1 MSEKIKIE
9 INLNTYEKIKKIYEQ
24 SKEAYQKM
32 NLVSID
38 DFVTYILEN
47 FSNSSVQFDKL
58 NDQMKSLMENINLD
72 NLNFEDLFK
81 SIAKTSMQ
89 KDDEPKKD
97 EPKKDEIDE
106 KIKN

>member
-9 INLNTYEKIKKIYEQ
+9 ISLATFDKIKKIYEQ
-24 SKEAYQKM
+24 SKDIYEKM
-32 NLVSID
+32 NLSSVD
-38 DFVTYILEN
+38 DFITYILEN
-47 FSNSSVQFDKL
+47 FSNSSIQFDKL

-89 KDDEPKKD
+89 KDENKKEENKVED
-97 EPKKDEIDE
+97 NPE